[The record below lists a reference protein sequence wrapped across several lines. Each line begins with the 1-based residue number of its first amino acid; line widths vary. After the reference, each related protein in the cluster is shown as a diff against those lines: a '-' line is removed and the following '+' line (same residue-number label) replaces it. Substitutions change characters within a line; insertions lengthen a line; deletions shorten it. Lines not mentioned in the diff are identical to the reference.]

1 MLKDLVAARK
11 APLEFWLE
19 CGFLVNIYLNKIE
32 KSPALKKSKSLL
44 GKEFNRI
51 LLFFWLN

>member
-1 MLKDLVAARK
+1 MLKDLVFARK
-11 APLEFWLE
+11 APLEFWLD

-32 KSPALKKSKSLL
+32 KSTAPKKSKSLL